1 MEMMRRCSTKRIW
14 KRAPAQRGNAG
25 NSQIS
30 VPVFAFAGVGQAG
43 FTVMEVRCFIVTCW
57 IAWNNSSYE
66 MCLSVVVVPVL
77 HRVSSMAW
85 RNALNDDF

>member
-1 MEMMRRCSTKRIW
+1 MEMMRRCSTKRIR

-25 NSQIS
+25 DSQAS

-43 FTVMEVRCFIVTCW
+43 FTAMEVQRFIVTCC
-57 IAWNNSSYE
+57 IAWNSSSYE
-66 MCLSVVVVPVL
+66 VYLSMVVMPVL

-85 RNALNDDF
+85 RNTLNDDF

>member
-1 MEMMRRCSTKRIW
+1 
-14 KRAPAQRGNAG
+14 
-25 NSQIS
+25 
-30 VPVFAFAGVGQAG
+30 
-43 FTVMEVRCFIVTCW
+43 MEVRCFIVICW
-57 IAWNNSSYE
+57 ITWNSSSYE